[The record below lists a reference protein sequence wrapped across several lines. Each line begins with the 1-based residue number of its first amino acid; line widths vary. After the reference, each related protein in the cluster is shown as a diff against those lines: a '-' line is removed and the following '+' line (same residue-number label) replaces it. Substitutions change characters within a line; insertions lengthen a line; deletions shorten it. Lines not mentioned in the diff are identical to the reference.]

1 MPTYLLTLDDA
12 LLVHVLSFATA
23 RDVEAITVASRLM
36 AMHLLP
42 QYPQIWRVQFVRQWE
57 KLNFHLDDVNEDGRN
72 LLVDP
77 RLRGLFP
84 LGCTETRI
92 FQLLSRAIVPL
103 PSGMDIGETQ
113 RSWGIVPLNEKK
125 TEGQHDIATAFA
137 FDGKRFGNDRSVR
150 ANVPFPSSFY
160 VAVFKQRVLGVSGNK
175 QSFIYRIGA
184 TSSGYFE
191 INIVDPVSRP
201 SPHPTR
207 NGRVEMTAIG
217 LVRSNFPLVG
227 KQPGWALPSFGYHG
241 DNGKLY
247 SAFPWK
253 PFGPRFGVRDTVG
266 CGIRRSTHSQQ
277 VFFTHNGNCITSPY
291 LPGAG
296 CYIPCEEGNDWFPAV
311 GLDSPNTI
319 HVNFGQQP
327 FRYDHLI
334 GKLCS
339 HT

>member
-84 LGCTETRI
+84 L
-92 FQLLSRAIVPL
+92 
-103 PSGMDIGETQ
+103 
-113 RSWGIVPLNEKK
+113 IVPLNEKK

-247 SAFPWK
+247 SAFP
-253 PFGPRFGVRDTVG
+253 
-266 CGIRRSTHSQQ
+266 
-277 VFFTHNGNCITSPY
+277 SPY

-334 GKLCS
+334 DELFNECTGKNAVVVRQMLQNPNKVRS
-339 HT
+339 HDVRRTCIESIDAFIADVLERCHPTTTA